1 MQAEA
6 LVRARPEGEVAT
18 GAPRRIEPARIVEHA
33 GIVVGGDIVHHQP
46 VALGDGAR
54 AGVDVPKFPLV
65 CAVFLEP
72 ESLPVDRVRQQV
84 ERGGVVQAIQVLTK
98 ATGERPG
105 DVRHLGATEDGGV
118 LSHPSSLS
126 SPDGS

>member
-46 VALGDGAR
+46 VALGDGLPADFGVFRRRAR
-54 AGVDVPKFPLV
+54 EVLHRSGPADRFFDDP
-65 CAVFLEP
+65 AV
-72 ESLPVDRVRQQV
+72 SL
-84 ERGGVVQAIQVLTK
+84 AK
-98 ATGERPG
+98 
-105 DVRHLGATEDGGV
+105 
-118 LSHPSSLS
+118 
-126 SPDGS
+126 